1 MVGFIDILLSIFRN
15 SGADASIRDAHGNLY
30 SNYLSDE
37 AHRIHGKS
45 MTQMRAKNQNT
56 MVFDSEDGKF
66 MVYNRLELE

>member
-1 MVGFIDILLSIFRN
+1 MGFIDILLSIFRN

-45 MTQMRAKNQNT
+45 MTQMRFSKNQNM